1 MPLELVTFITQNLVA
16 DPDALKVQAER
27 RGYDIRIEIRCGQDD
42 AGRIIGRGG
51 RVINSIRTLARA
63 AADGRERVDVE
74 LVSDQASPD
83 N

>member
-1 MPLELVTFITQNLVA
+1 MSLELVTFIIQNLVA
-16 DPDALKVQAER
+16 DLDALKVQAER
-27 RGYDIRIEIRCGQDD
+27 RGYDIRIEIRCHQDD

-74 LVSDQASPD
+74 LVSD
-83 N
+83 